1 MKKYLLILTVA
12 TLSIA
17 FVGCKDH
24 EAENKIAQ
32 LQKAQDSLMSME
44 NAKDSS
50 INSFVG
56 SFNEIEA
63 NLDSV
68 KKHQSII
75 TAKSKSKG
83 ELSQNAKDRIND
95 DIKLINE
102 FMDQNKQKL
111 AYLNE
116 KLRQSDF
123 KIVSLQKMIET
134 LKSQLISKDS
144 ELVDLN
150 KQLVTVNANVVKLKS
165 NIAELQATGEKQS
178 QTIADQTTKLNTAFY
193 ILGAYKDLKNKKVL
207 DKDGGFLGLIG
218 RNEKVKDD
226 FNTDAFTRIDITKT
240 STITIE
246 SKHAELVTTH
256 PAGSYKLEKN
266 DKKVYEKLIITNPEK
281 FWSASKYLVIV
292 TD

>member
-1 MKKYLLILTVA
+1 MKKYLLIL
-12 TLSIA
+12 
-17 FVGCKDH
+17 FVSALFFGCKDH

-32 LQKAQDSLMSME
+32 MQKTQDSLMSME
-44 NAKDSS
+44 NSKDSS

-75 TAKSKSKG
+75 VAKSKSHG
-83 ELSQNAKDRIND
+83 EMSQNAKERIND
-95 DIKLINE
+95 DIKLIND

-116 KLRQSDF
+116 KLRQSDY
-123 KIVSLQKMIET
+123 KIGSLQKMIET

-150 KQLVTVNANVVKLKS
+150 KQLVAVNANVVKLKS
-165 NIAELQATGEKQS
+165 NIEELKATGEKQN
-178 QTIADQTTKLNTAFY
+178 QTIAEQTTKLNTAFY
-193 ILGAYKDLKNKKVL
+193 ILGTYKELKAKKVL
-207 DKDGGFLGLIG
+207 DKDGGFLGIG

-226 FNTDAFTRIDITKT
+226 FNTDAFTRIDITQT
-240 STITIE
+240 NNITIE
-246 SKHAELVTTH
+246 SKHAELITTH
-256 PAGSYKLEKN
+256 PAGSYKLDKN
-266 DKKVYEKLIITNPEK
+266 DKKMYDKLIITNPEK

>member
-1 MKKYLLILTVA
+1 MKKYLLILIVVA
-12 TLSIA
+12 SIA
-17 FVGCKDH
+17 GCKDH

-32 LQKAQDSLMSME
+32 MQKAQDSLVALQNS
-44 NAKDSS
+44 KDSS

-68 KKHQSII
+68 KKHQAIV

-95 DIKLINE
+95 DITLINE
-102 FMDQNKQKL
+102 FMDKNKQKL

-116 KLRQSDF
+116 KLRQSDY
-123 KIVSLQKMIET
+123 KIASLNKMIET
-134 LKSQLISKDS
+134 LKAQLISKDS

-150 KQLVTVNANVVKLKS
+150 RQLVTVNANVVQLKS
-165 NIAELQATGEKQS
+165 NIAELKATGEKQN

-218 RNEKVKDD
+218 RTEKVKDD

-240 STITIE
+240 SNITID
-246 SKHAELVTTH
+246 SKHAELITTH

-266 DKKVYEKLIITNPEK
+266 DKKVYEKLVITNPEK